1 MQRNPLGDSG
11 LSVSRLCYG
20 TLTLC
25 ASQSNKTPRE
35 GGELIAYALERGV
48 NFLDTA
54 ELYGTYPH
62 IRHALGN
69 VSEMPVIS
77 TKSYAYDRSGAAKSI
92 ELARREMDCEVIDI
106 FMLHEQENVLTMMG
120 HSDALKYYISM
131 KEKGIIKAVGLSTHA
146 IEPVQAIALAKGGSI
161 TGELHS
167 RVKEFDLG
175 LFREIDVIHPIIN
188 IEGLGLLD
196 GTAEM
201 MTAALKVAA
210 SAGTGI
216 FGMKMFGGGNLLN
229 DFDKALDYALSQEYV
244 HSFAVGMQCR
254 EEIDM
259 NVTIFNGEK
268 ISSEDIEYAKKK
280 NRRLVV
286 ENWCSGCGECTR
298 KCKAGAIS
306 VENGKAV
313 VDTTKCILCSYCAR
327 ACKDFAIKV
336 V

>member
-1 MQRNPLGDSG
+1 
-11 LSVSRLCYG
+11 
-20 TLTLC
+20 
-25 ASQSNKTPRE
+25 
-35 GGELIAYALERGV
+35 
-48 NFLDTA
+48 
-54 ELYGTYPH
+54 
-62 IRHALGN
+62 
-69 VSEMPVIS
+69 
-77 TKSYAYDRSGAAKSI
+77 
-92 ELARREMDCEVIDI
+92 
-106 FMLHEQENVLTMMG
+106 
-120 HSDALKYYISM
+120 
-131 KEKGIIKAVGLSTHA
+131 
-146 IEPVQAIALAKGGSI
+146 VQAIALAKGGSI

-210 SAGTGI
+210 GVGTGI

-229 DFDKALDYALSQEYV
+229 DFDKALNYALSQEYV
-244 HSFAVGMQCR
+244 HSFAVGMQSR

-259 NVTIFNGEK
+259 NVAIFNGEK

-286 ENWCSGCGECTR
+286 ESWCSGCGECTR

-327 ACKDFAIKV
+327 ACKEFAIKV

>member
-1 MQRNPLGDSG
+1 MQRNLLGDSG

-20 TLTLC
+20 TLTLS

-62 IRHALGN
+62 IRHAIGRA
-69 VSEMPVIS
+69 SQMPVIS
-77 TKSYAYDRSGAAKSI
+77 TKSYAYDKSGAEKSL
-92 ELARREMDCEVIDI
+92 EMARREMDCDVIDI

-131 KEKGIIKAVGLSTHA
+131 KEKGIIRSVGLSTHA
-146 IEPVQAIALAKGGSI
+146 IEPVQAVAIAKGSNNN
-161 TGELHS
+161 EALFS

-201 MTAALKVAA
+201 MTTALHSAA
-210 SAGTGI
+210 SVGTGI

-229 DFDKALDYALSQEYV
+229 DFEKALEYALSQEYV
-244 HSFAVGMQCR
+244 HSYAVGMQSF
-254 EEIDM
+254 EEIEM
-259 NVTIFNGEK
+259 NIAIFNGEK
-268 ISSEDIEYAKKK
+268 ISVEAIAAAKKK

-286 ENWCSGCGECTR
+286 ESWCTGCGECGK
-298 KCKAGAIS
+298 KCKAGAIFI
-306 VENGKAV
+306 ENGKAV
-313 VDTTKCILCSYCAR
+313 IDTSKCILCSYCAR